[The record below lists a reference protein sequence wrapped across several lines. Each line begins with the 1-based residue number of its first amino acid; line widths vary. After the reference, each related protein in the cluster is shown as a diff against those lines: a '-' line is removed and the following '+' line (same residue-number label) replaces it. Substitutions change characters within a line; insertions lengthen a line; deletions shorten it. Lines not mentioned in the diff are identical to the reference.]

1 VEHPG
6 PHPPSF
12 RDALTAGP
20 TVTLIAEFKRRS
32 PSAGPIAG
40 DEVPAEVARAYAAGG
55 ARALSTLTDREDFDG
70 TLSDLTAMASV
81 TGLPTLRK
89 DFIVD
94 ERALVEGRLAGAS
107 AALLIV
113 RMLTDAE
120 LRKLVSV
127 ARLLG
132 LDALVEV
139 HDERELERALL
150 AEATIIGVNNRN
162 LDTLVTDLRVTERLA
177 PRVPRDAIVVSESG
191 IRTAADVTRVRDAG
205 AKAVLVGEAL
215 LQVHGLKRAAL
226 VAELAGVGR

>member
-1 VEHPG
+1 
-6 PHPPSF
+6 
-12 RDALTAGP
+12 
-20 TVTLIAEFKRRS
+20 
-32 PSAGPIAG
+32 
-40 DEVPAEVARAYAAGG
+40 
-55 ARALSTLTDREDFDG
+55 
-70 TLSDLTAMASV
+70 
-81 TGLPTLRK
+81 
-89 DFIVD
+89 
-94 ERALVEGRLAGAS
+94 
-107 AALLIV
+107 
-113 RMLTDAE
+113 MLTDAE